1 MKSDLSESFNT
12 ELVLLGAADDAALAE
27 AAERLVHFLD
37 QAPGVPLKDV
47 AFTCTKKFPAAH
59 TAVLAIVAR
68 TQTDL
73 RARLVS
79 AATRIRGGTTRIRDR
94 SGTYYFRQH
103 LLGEGRGKLA
113 FVYPGA
119 ASFYPDMLRD
129 LAVFFRE
136 CRLPFDELEAALQGE
151 GKFQPS
157 DFIFPPASYY
167 RHDADVFSA
176 GAYAETMVST
186 YTANAAMSRLMEAF
200 GVQPEGATGFAGGD
214 LNAFAAGGV
223 YGKKFDRKRRLDF
236 LREMYKVVN
245 NAVSHQGLPTC
256 VLETVIAP
264 RPGLIE
270 EALKPFAPEQV
281 QQAFILSAKQST
293 IAIVPEAV
301 DEVLAALAAVGA
313 HCMRLDV
320 DRPFNTPWCK
330 KILPLVHKFAS
341 HWVDQP
347 SAIPFYSCAN
357 TQPLPPKSR
366 KVRDIAADQWI
377 VPVQFSETIRHM
389 HDDGYRV
396 FLEVGPRGAL
406 TSVID
411 EILRGAEHA
420 ALAADTVHRDG
431 IVQLQNMIGQLAAL
445 GQVLDAT
452 PLFAHRRPRE
462 LDFDSP
468 LSLEVRSETELRLS
482 REFPRL
488 SLSETNALL
497 GSVMASAADS
507 TPGTRKKAAE
517 RRAEAAAARDRK
529 MRQQFIFGTTSP
541 LVADADVVDLQPGI
555 REVVKTFTFKD
566 APFLADFAIGAAEHV
581 SFTDAKL
588 HGLVLL
594 HPVVAAEIMAEVAQA
609 LVPNRRVAAI
619 EDLQSRHPV
628 SFDEDRL
635 RLFIRAERTASEDP
649 SLIAVRVQ
657 IREDRP
663 NTQWTWSAFEATLV
677 FAQET
682 QTLTPPAFVQPSLN
696 KPRDVHWTTSEIYP
710 DRLYSGRSLQWI
722 RSANRWS
729 ESGLDYEVEVP
740 SGEGAVPHTKF
751 PVWALNPQLFAAIAD
766 GFQLWRSHE
775 NRFSGALS
783 FPFRVRRIECY
794 TPLKAGMH
802 LNCYL
807 RNTGVTPKSL
817 VTDILVSD
825 GNGQLALAL
834 RGYEEIT
841 ERVSEEFRQQLLN
854 PAMTFLSQPLPAELL
869 GEPDTKI
876 ASAMVSDV
884 PYPVFER
891 NEELWL
897 RTLSQVVLNKTE
909 LGDFA
914 SISGSVSRRTEWLFG
929 RLVAKEAVRRFL
941 HENYQARWCD
951 ADVQVWRDDS
961 GKPHA
966 IGRWRDYLTAP
977 LDITIAHTAQFVVAV
992 VGTNAR
998 VGIDVEVRDRDLS
1011 EEFTRGVFTD
1021 EERDLTFRAASAPS
1035 AAIRFWCAKEAVSKA
1050 LGTGIRYSPR
1060 ELIVETFQ
1068 AETGEMT
1075 VKLTGQ
1081 WLESFKQFTGR
1092 PIRVSSTVVKGHVLA
1107 TCFIPESL
1115 FG

>member
-1 MKSDLSESFNT
+1 MNADLSESFST
-12 ELVLLGAADDAALAE
+12 ELILLGAVTDADLAE
-27 AAERLVHFLD
+27 SATRLVRFLD
-37 QAPGVPLKDV
+37 QAPGVPLRDV
-47 AFTCTKKFPAAH
+47 AFTCSKKFPAEH
-59 TAVLAIVAR
+59 KAVLAIVAR
-68 TQTDL
+68 THADL

-79 AATRIRGGTTRIRDR
+79 AAARIQSGSARIRDR

-103 LLGEGRGKLA
+103 LLGEGLGKLA
-113 FVYPGA
+113 FIYPGA
-119 ASFYPDMLRD
+119 TSFYPDMLRD

-136 CRLPFDELEAALQGE
+136 CRLPFDELEAALAGE

-176 GAYAETMVST
+176 GAYAETVVST
-186 YTANAAMSRLMEAF
+186 YTANAAMSRLMDTL
-200 GVQPEGATGFAGGD
+200 GVHPDGATGFVGGD
-214 LNAFAAGGV
+214 LNALAAGGV
-223 YGKKFDRKRRLDF
+223 YGKKFDRKRRLEF
-236 LREMYKVVN
+236 LRDMYKVVN

-256 VLETVIAP
+256 VFETVIAP
-264 RPGLIE
+264 RPGLVE
-270 EALKPFAPEQV
+270 EALKAFAPEQV
-281 QQAFILSAKQST
+281 QQAFVLSPKQST

-301 DEVLAALAAVGA
+301 DDVTKALAAVGVRS
-313 HCMRLDV
+313 MRLDV

-330 KILPLVHKFAS
+330 KILSLVHKFAS

-347 SAIPFYSCAN
+347 SSIPVYSCVS
-357 TQPLPPKSR
+357 TQPLPPKAR
-366 KVRDIAADQWI
+366 KVRDEVAGQW
-377 VPVQFSETIRHM
+377 VEPVKFCETIRRM
-389 HDDGYRV
+389 HADGFRV
-396 FLEVGPRGAL
+396 FLEVGPRGVL
-406 TSVID
+406 TSMID
-411 EILRGAEHA
+411 EILRGEEHA
-420 ALAADTVHRDG
+420 ALATDTVHRDG
-431 IVQLQNMIGQLAAL
+431 ILQVQNMIGQLAAL
-445 GQVLDAT
+445 GQDLDPT

-462 LDFDSP
+462 LDFDAP

-517 RRAEAAAARDRK
+517 RRAEAAAARERK
-529 MRQQFIFGTTSP
+529 MRQQFIYGTTSP

-581 SFTDAKL
+581 AFSDAKL

-609 LVPNRRVAAI
+609 LVPNRRVAVV

-635 RLFIRAERTASEDP
+635 RLFIRAERTASDDP
-649 SLIAVRVQ
+649 SLVAVHVQ

-663 NTQWTWSAFEATLV
+663 NAQWTWCAFEATLV
-677 FAQET
+677 FAQENIP
-682 QTLTPPAFVQPSLN
+682 PPAFVQPPLN
-696 KPRDVHWTTSEIYP
+696 KPRDVHWVTSEIYP

-740 SGEGAVPHTKF
+740 AGEGAVPHTKF
-751 PVWALNPQLFAAIAD
+751 PIWALNPQLFAAIAD

-794 TPLKAGMH
+794 APLKVGMH

-869 GEPDTKI
+869 GEPETQI

-951 ADVQVWRDDS
+951 ADIQVWRDDS

-1021 EERDLTFRAASAPS
+1021 EERDLTLRAASAPS

-1092 PIRVSSTVVKGHVLA
+1092 SIRVSSTVVKGHVLA